1 MVFKLPANRLV
12 RFLLIGALNSI
23 FGFCVFSAMVL
34 LGTGNLPA
42 LFAGNLAGLV
52 FNFFSTGGLVF
63 RSLTFS
69 AVPRFVLCYVA
80 VLTLNTFLLGWLAA
94 LAGDRI
100 LAQALLTL
108 PMAVMSYLV
117 MSHWV
122 FRGAGNGQP

>member
-42 LFAGNLAGLV
+42 LLAGNLAGLV

-63 RSLTFS
+63 RSLS
-69 AVPRFVLCYVA
+69 LQAVPRFVLCYVT
-80 VLTLNTFLLGWLAA
+80 VLALNTALLGWLAP
-94 LAGDRI
+94 LAGNRI

-108 PMAVMSYLV
+108 PMAVLSYLI
-117 MSHWV
+117 MSRWV
-122 FRGAGNGQP
+122 FRGVSDGQP